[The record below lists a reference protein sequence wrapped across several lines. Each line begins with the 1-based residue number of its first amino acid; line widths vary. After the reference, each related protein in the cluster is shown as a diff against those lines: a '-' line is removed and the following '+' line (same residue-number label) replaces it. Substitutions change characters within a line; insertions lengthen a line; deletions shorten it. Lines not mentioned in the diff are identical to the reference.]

1 MDENP
6 ENEISVDPLEE
17 LVNAIGKVRLWAQEN
32 EIELCATTASQEA
45 VSFVKRIQH
54 DPMYVMY
61 MDLSSYGSDVARKL
75 TIERYLQAMRT
86 SVSRM
91 RKAIKET
98 HTNRR
103 LKRFS
108 LKLHTIEEMKDC
120 PGLFRVVIDSRA
132 DDNRSQA
139 KALIDDVLYEAL
151 TGETERSRQM
161 PTAEEQHMALK
172 AKGIVQ

>member
-1 MDENP
+1 MIENQEP
-6 ENEISVDPLEE
+6 EIPIDPLEE
-17 LVNAIGKVRLWAQEN
+17 MIEAIGKVRLWAQEN
-32 EIELCATTASQEA
+32 GIELCASTASQEA
-45 VSFVKRIQH
+45 VSFVKKIQH
-54 DPMYVMY
+54 DPIYVMY
-61 MDLSSYGSDVARKL
+61 MDLSSCNAEIAQRLIV
-75 TIERYLQAMRT
+75 ERYLQAMRT

-108 LKLHTIEEMKDC
+108 LKLQSVDEMKDC

-132 DDNRSQA
+132 NDDRSQA
-139 KALIDDVLYEAL
+139 KALVDDVLYEAL

-161 PTAEEQHMALK
+161 PTIEEQHMALK